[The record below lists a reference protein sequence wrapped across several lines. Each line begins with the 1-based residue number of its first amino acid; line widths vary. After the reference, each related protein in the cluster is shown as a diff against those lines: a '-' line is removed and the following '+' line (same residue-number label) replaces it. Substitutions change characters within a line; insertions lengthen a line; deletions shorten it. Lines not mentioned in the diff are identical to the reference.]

1 MTQRLR
7 ERLIGAWTLESY
19 VEKPA
24 DGSEPVHPLGE
35 GATGIIMYTP
45 DGYMSAQLMR
55 AGRKPFGSGDWF
67 NGTPEEYQ
75 EAASSYIAYSGPF
88 HVDEERQT
96 LTHSMFVSFFPNWT
110 GQTQPRVVELDGDVL
125 RLSTAAPI
133 QSAGRT
139 VMSYL
144 QWRRAG
150 T

>member
-1 MTQRLR
+1 MQ
-7 ERLIGAWTLESY
+7 GAA
-19 VEKPA
+19 P
-24 DGSEPVHPLGE
+24 EPPL
-35 GATGIIMYTP
+35 P
-45 DGYMSAQLMR
+45 QPPSDR
-55 AGRKPFGSGDWF
+55 
-67 NGTPEEYQ
+67 
-75 EAASSYIAYSGPF
+75 AYSGPF

-144 QWRRAG
+144 QWRRASR
-150 T
+150 